1 MNSLYSI
8 NKYFYRYRGRL
19 LLGFLFVTLNSI
31 LLTFP
36 GIYIGRATELFRTG
50 STDKSAFLHCTL
62 MIIVFSLSG
71 AFFMFLMRQTLIVM
85 SRLIEFDQK
94 NEIYAHYQ
102 QLDKDFYKQ
111 TCTGDLMNRI
121 SEDVSR
127 VRMYT
132 GPAIMYLANTLATV
146 VTSIIFMVNVDGR
159 MALAVLTPLPIL
171 SFIIYK
177 VSAKINRK
185 SSQVQEHL
193 SEITS
198 ITQEAF
204 SGIRTIKS

>member
-1 MNSLYSI
+1 
-8 NKYFYRYRGRL
+8 
-19 LLGFLFVTLNSI
+19 
-31 LLTFP
+31 
-36 GIYIGRATELFRTG
+36 
-50 STDKSAFLHCTL
+50 
-62 MIIVFSLSG
+62 
-71 AFFMFLMRQTLIVM
+71 
-85 SRLIEFDQK
+85 
-94 NEIYAHYQ
+94 
-102 QLDKDFYKQ
+102 
-111 TCTGDLMNRI
+111 MNRI